1 VIDRSEQGADQAATA
16 DGPLAGTA
24 ANPAVRQ
31 PSPARRPPGT
41 PKPPPGRINRG
52 QGGRGGE
59 SGNPASPSPSNPT
72 SPSNPAD
79 SSPSR
84 RRRDI
89 PLNVQL
95 EAGAAPTSSA
105 AWTWLLFFALGFLVG
120 QIVAEILAVAAAA
133 IAGDSTSLTA
143 IAKLNE
149 PPTWYVVSTL
159 IGLWSGFFG
168 AAWASSW
175 ARGTHDIVRDMG
187 LRFRWID
194 LLGVPIGVAG
204 QFLVALLYI
213 PISQHVSN
221 FNQRFDAPSQRLT
234 GSSHG
239 SGYVVIAV
247 CTVVG
252 APFFEE
258 LFFRGVLLRALVRL
272 FGRLGRRIGPGLA
285 IVVCGLVFSLFHFE
299 ALQFAGLALFGIILA
314 LVSFRTGRLGM
325 NMVAHAA
332 FNLTALTAVVMPLA
346 MGSRVLL

>member
-1 VIDRSEQGADQAATA
+1 MG
-16 DGPLAGTA
+16 
-24 ANPAVRQ
+24 
-31 PSPARRPPGT
+31 
-41 PKPPPGRINRG
+41 
-52 QGGRGGE
+52 
-59 SGNPASPSPSNPT
+59 GNPASPGPG
-72 SPSNPAD
+72 NPAG
-79 SSPSR
+79 SSPSPSAGPTPAPSHAPTSR
-84 RRRDI
+84 GRDI

-95 EAGAAPTSSA
+95 EAGAAPSSSA

-120 QIVAEILAVAAAA
+120 QIVAEILAAAAAA

-194 LLGVPIGVAG
+194 LLGFPIGVAG

-213 PISQHVSN
+213 PISQHVNN

-272 FGRLGRRIGPGLA
+272 FGRLGHWIGPGLA

-299 ALQFAGLALFGIILA
+299 ALQFAGLALFGIILSF
-314 LVSFRTGRLGM
+314 VSYRTGRLGM

-346 MGSRVLL
+346 LGSRVLL